1 MKRIIFVI
9 ILLTGTAF
17 AQIDYARDGFAPL
30 VPPVQNNHTYSN
42 KQYKNINRYEKRIF
56 NRTFEYDSI
65 PNRISRLEEQIMGTI
80 QSGDINTRYSNLQRA
95 ISHYNPAVNYSDLGP
110 YCGIPVMSGSGW
122 RGLAGSLG
130 NFFSNMYGTPTGMS
144 PQIYSP
150 YINDY
155 GPDYQVGTYSNPGG
169 WANHNTYYG
178 SGSGV
183 HIID

>member
-1 MKRIIFVI
+1 M
-9 ILLTGTAF
+9 TNTAF

-30 VPPVQNNHTYSN
+30 VQPTQNNNTYN
-42 KQYKNINRYEKRIF
+42 YNHRKNFKNLNRYEKRIF
-56 NRTFEYDSI
+56 NRTFENDSI
-65 PNRISRLEEQIMGTI
+65 PNRISRLEEEITGTI
-80 QSGDINTRYSNLQRA
+80 QNGDIYTRYNNLQRA
-95 ISHYNPAVNYSDLGP
+95 IAHYNPNTDYSSLSP
-110 YCGIPVMSGSGW
+110 YCGVPIMSGSGW

-130 NFFSNMYGTPTGMS
+130 NFFSNMYGVPTGMS

-150 YINDY
+150 YVNSY
-155 GPDYQVGTYSNPGG
+155 GPDYQVGTYSNNGG